1 MRDRNSRR
9 ARVIVLGA
17 CAVCAQ
23 TLFIRELLGI
33 MTGTE
38 LVLGLALSSWLFWI
52 GAGGLLGGRVLR
64 SGSAIIEKAFTWL
77 SLSLAFTVP
86 MVVMLIRTG
95 RSLLVDPPGSMP
107 GIFPAAVFI
116 FIAAAP
122 FGLLYGAFYNSA
134 SAVMNEPRER
144 ISGGISSAYI
154 LEATGSIAGGLLLS
168 ILLFAFLTQL
178 EASFCVSVLVTS
190 VFLSTSVKGR
200 RVGWAI
206 ALSLAVAG
214 LLAAPRLDR
223 WSLSLVFKGYE
234 LIEIIPSRYAELCV
248 TKDRETVSVFSGGAR
263 LLSHPDKEGAGE
275 RVHIP
280 LLAHHAPADILMIG
294 GGPGGGLDEALSHP
308 GVERVD
314 WIELDGR
321 LAGAV
326 DRAAGHAGDRDA
338 ARSLTGDA
346 RFMLRDAGP
355 YDVIIVNVPEPVN
368 LRWNRYF
375 TVEFFESARKSLSEG
390 GILTVRHGSSENF
403 LSSRNA
409 AVLRIIEETLGS
421 AFRYVDMVPGG
432 TVFFIASDSPVHTG
446 DIPVRLVE
454 RGLEGRLIV
463 LDELPWRI
471 SEERREYLSEVM
483 AGAPGRLNTDE
494 HPVLVPRELALHG
507 WKSGNLA
514 VRSFEALLDLP
525 SWSLPSMMIISV
537 ILIGI
542 LARGSAPAKAAVFLT
557 GLSSM
562 TVQLS
567 VMLAYQT
574 FSGVLYH
581 TLVLLTALFMA
592 GAAIGAYA
600 GRRCRGKSVSRL
612 TVCHVMM
619 AVTAILVPVWLQAGA
634 GKGHLTGAAG
644 FIFLSL
650 AGGFLTGIYYRT
662 VVENSWPESA
672 DAPHALFYSW
682 DMFGACAGGLLAGT
696 LLLPLSGLSWTAATV
711 ASIHCVAALTLT
723 RKIAPG
729 RS

>member
-1 MRDRNSRR
+1 
-9 ARVIVLGA
+9 
-17 CAVCAQ
+17 
-23 TLFIRELLGI
+23 
-33 MTGTE
+33 
-38 LVLGLALSSWLFWI
+38 
-52 GAGGLLGGRVLR
+52 
-64 SGSAIIEKAFTWL
+64 
-77 SLSLAFTVP
+77 
-86 MVVMLIRTG
+86 
-95 RSLLVDPPGSMP
+95 
-107 GIFPAAVFI
+107 
-116 FIAAAP
+116 
-122 FGLLYGAFYNSA
+122 
-134 SAVMNEPRER
+134 MNEPRER

-154 LEATGSIAGGLLLS
+154 LEAAGSIAGGLILS

-190 VFLSTSVKGR
+190 VYLSTSVKGR
-200 RVGWAI
+200 RAGWAI
-206 ALSLAVAG
+206 ALSIAVAG

-263 LLSHPDKEGAGE
+263 LLSHPDREGAGE

-280 LLAHHAPADILMIG
+280 LLAHHAPAAVLMIG

-326 DRAAGHAGDRDA
+326 ERAAGHEWDRDA

-346 RFMLRDAGP
+346 RFMIRDAGP

-409 AVLRIIEETLGS
+409 AVLRIIKETLGS

-432 TVFFIASDSPVHTG
+432 TVFFIASDSPVQAG
-446 DIPVRLVE
+446 DIPERLLE

-463 LDELPWRI
+463 LDELPWRV
-471 SEERREYLSEVM
+471 SEERREYLTEAL
-483 AGAPGRLNTDE
+483 AGAPGGLNTDE

-525 SWSLPSMMIISV
+525 SWSLPSVMIISV

-542 LARGSAPAKAAVFLT
+542 LVRGGAPAKAAVFLT

-567 VMLAYQT
+567 VMLAYQS

-581 TLVLLTALFMA
+581 TLVLLTAMFMA
-592 GAAIGAYA
+592 GAALGAYA
-600 GRRCRGKSVSRL
+600 GRWSRGKGVSRL

-662 VVENSWPESA
+662 VVETFWPESE

-696 LLLPLSGLSWTAATV
+696 LLLPLSGLSWTAATA
-711 ASIHCVAALTLT
+711 ASIHCVAALIIT
-723 RKIAPG
+723 RKIRPY